1 MLAALFPASSVP
13 DPFPRRQRLAV
24 AVLLR
29 RACLAGLVSLP
40 GLLLSAPLLAA
51 TWIVG
56 PAPPSMS
63 LRDALA
69 VAADGDTIAL
79 MAGEYNG
86 QVGVIEQRRLT
97 LRGIGERPVLR
108 AGGRHA
114 EGKGILV
121 VRGGEV
127 LIENVEFR
135 SARVP
140 DGNGAGIRLERGRL
154 KVVRSAFYDNEIG
167 LLTGNDPETELEIV
181 DSEFGQ
187 APQVTGGLHHLLYAG
202 RIGRLT
208 VTGSRFHEGYEGHL
222 IKSRARQ
229 TRLFYNLIY
238 DGWSGGAS
246 YEVDLPNGGE
256 AWLVGNVIGQSP
268 ETQNRALVSFGAE
281 GDPWP
286 RSALYLAHN
295 TLISPLGTPAWFLR
309 TWSERLPANAPVVA
323 VNNVLAGVGV
333 LKPGTSGTMAGNG
346 RTLGRW
352 LRSPDTLDFSLPHD
366 SRLRGTAVDVRQI
379 EGQDLTPKAEFQ
391 LPVGTRPLST
401 PTRSSPGAFQQ

>member
-1 MLAALFPASSVP
+1 M
-13 DPFPRRQRLAV
+13 
-24 AVLLR
+24 LR
-29 RACLAGLVSLP
+29 RAFLP
-40 GLLLSAPLLAA
+40 GLVGLLGLMLFAPSRAA

-79 MAGEYNG
+79 MAGEYDG
-86 QVGVIEQRRLT
+86 QVGVIEQKRLT

-140 DGNGAGIRLERGRL
+140 DGNGAGVRLERGRL
-154 KVVRSAFYDNEIG
+154 KVVRCAFYDNEIG

-187 APQVTGGLHHLLYAG
+187 APQVNGGLHHLLYAG

-229 TRLFYNLIY
+229 TSLFYNLIY

-268 ETQNRALVSFGAE
+268 ETQNRVLVSFGAE
-281 GDPWP
+281 GEPWP

-309 TWSERLPANAPVVA
+309 TWSERLPGRAPVVA

-333 LKPGTSGTMAGNG
+333 LDAGASSTVAGNG

-352 LRSPDTLDFSLPHD
+352 LRSPDTLDFSLPHA
-366 SRLRGTAVDVRQI
+366 SRLRGTAVDARQL
-379 EGQDLTPKAEFQ
+379 EGQDLTPKAEFR
-391 LPVGTRPLST
+391 LPVGTRPLSA
-401 PTRSSPGAFQQ
+401 PPRWAPGAFQQ